1 MKVNNNVKSTARTI
15 PYLEVNVDTVY
26 VRTEVV
32 DISDDENPILWSI
45 GREEQYGIREF
56 IKLISEENRI
66 LKQAT
71 EEYLVDLDFRLSV
84 SEMGM

>member
-1 MKVNNNVKSTARTI
+1 MKVSNNVKSTARTI

-26 VRTEVV
+26 VRTKITDV
-32 DISDDENPILWSI
+32 SDDDNPTLWNI
-45 GREEQYGIREF
+45 GREEQYEIREF
-56 IKLISEENRI
+56 IELISEENRA
-66 LKQAT
+66 LKKVT